1 MASATAAS
9 IRGQA
14 TAAPR
19 AQGKVRV
26 LPNRYGWLML
36 LVLGVMLLGS
46 INYNNNLGY
55 ALTFLLMGVWVM
67 AHVHGYRNLRDIEIL
82 GARAA
87 PVFVGD
93 EAVFEVFLRN
103 GGPLRGHGLAISAAG
118 MVTTDDFEIAAGG
131 SHTARL
137 SFPAQRRGVLPL
149 PPLAVASGFPLAICT
164 ARIGWRGDASATV
177 YPHPAGALPLPETGE
192 PRDASSGNTL
202 SGDTDFAGLRAYRTG
217 DSLRQ
222 IAWKALARERG
233 LHVKRFA
240 GGAAEQTELRLREL
254 NFIGDLETQLSQL
267 ARWIMDADRAGIAY
281 ALDLDQTRVPSGLGE
296 AHRDLCLQA
305 LAHYGAPS

>member
-1 MASATAAS
+1 MASATAAG
-9 IRGQA
+9 IRG
-14 TAAPR
+14 R
-19 AQGKVRV
+19 ADASLPARVAVRV

-67 AHVHGYRNLRDIEIL
+67 AHVHGYRNLCGIEVL
-82 GARAA
+82 GARATA
-87 PVFVGD
+87 AFVGE

-103 GGPLRGHGLAISAAG
+103 SGTRASHGLAISAAG
-118 MVTTDDFEIAAGG
+118 MVTTDMFGVAAGD

-149 PPLAVASGFPLAICT
+149 PPLTIASGFPLAVGT
-164 ARIGWRGDASATV
+164 ARIGWRGEVSATV
-177 YPHPAGALPLPETGE
+177 YPHPAGALPLPETNDPG
-192 PRDASSGNTL
+192 AAAAGHTL
-202 SGDTDFAGLRAYRTG
+202 SGDSDFAGLRAYRTG

-240 GGAAEQTELRLREL
+240 GGVAAQVELRLCDLR
-254 NFIGDLETQLSQL
+254 FIGDLETQLSQL
-267 ARWIMDADRAGIAY
+267 ARWVMDAERSGISY
-281 ALDLDQTRVPSGLGE
+281 SLDLDHVLLPAGIGE

-305 LAHYGAPS
+305 LAHYGPPS

>member
-1 MASATAAS
+1 MAPATAAGV
-9 IRGQA
+9 RA
-14 TAAPR
+14 RAAAPPPPR
-19 AQGKVRV
+19 IAGRV

-55 ALTFLLMGVWVM
+55 ALTFLLMGVWAM
-67 AHVHGYRNLRDIEIL
+67 AHVHGYRNLRGIEVL

-87 PVFVGD
+87 PVFVGE

-103 GGPLRGHGLAISAAG
+103 SGALAGRALAISAAG
-118 MVTTDDFEIAAGG
+118 MVTTDAFEVAARG

-149 PPLAVASGFPLAICT
+149 PPLTIASAFPLAVCT
-164 ARIGWRGDASATV
+164 ARICWRGDVSVTV
-177 YPHPAGALPLPETGE
+177 YPHPAGALPLPTTDD
-192 PRDASSGNTL
+192 PAAAVSGNTL

-240 GGAAEQTELRLREL
+240 GGDAKQVELRLRDL
-254 NFIGDLETQLSQL
+254 QFIGDPETQLSQL
-267 ARWIMDADRAGIAY
+267 ARWVMDAERAGTSY
-281 ALDLDQTRVPSGLGE
+281 SLDLDRVLLPTGIGE

-305 LAHYGAPS
+305 LAHYGSPS

>member
-1 MASATAAS
+1 MATATAAS
-9 IRGQA
+9 IRGRA
-14 TAAPR
+14 AAP
-19 AQGKVRV
+19 AQGNVRV

-67 AHVHGYRNLRDIEIL
+67 AHVHGYRNLRGIEVL
-82 GARAA
+82 GVRAA

-103 GGPLRGHGLAISAAG
+103 GGPLASHGLAISAAG
-118 MVTTDDFEIAAGG
+118 VVTTDAIDLAAGD

-137 SFPAQRRGVLPL
+137 SFPAQHRGVLAL
-149 PPLAVASGFPLAICT
+149 PPLTIASGFPLAICT
-164 ARIGWRGDASATV
+164 ARIGWCGDASATV
-177 YPHPAGALPLPETGE
+177 YPHPAGALPLPESGD
-192 PRDASSGNTL
+192 PRASSAGNTL
-202 SGDTDFAGLRAYRTG
+202 TGDTDFAGLRAYRTG

-240 GGAAEQTELRLREL
+240 GGAAEQTELRLRDL

-267 ARWIMDADRAGIAY
+267 ARWIVDADRAGISY
-281 ALDLDQTRVPSGLGE
+281 SLDLGQTRLPPGLGE
-296 AHRDLCLQA
+296 AHRDRCLQA

>member
-1 MASATAAS
+1 MAAATAAS
-9 IRGQA
+9 IPGRA
-14 TAAPR
+14 AAAPPAR
-19 AQGKVRV
+19 GNVRV

-67 AHVHGYRNLRDIEIL
+67 AHVHGYRNLRGIEVL

-103 GGPLRGHGLAISAAG
+103 GGSLAGHGLTIAAAG
-118 MVTTDDFEIAAGG
+118 MAPTDAFEVAAGD

-149 PPLAVASGFPLAICT
+149 PPLTIASGFPLAICT
-164 ARIGWRGDASATV
+164 AHIGWRGDASATI
-177 YPHPAGALPLPETGE
+177 YPHPAGALPLPESND
-192 PRDASSGNTL
+192 PRASLTGNTL
-202 SGDTDFAGLRAYRTG
+202 SDDADFAGLRAYRTG

-240 GGAAEQTELRLREL
+240 GGTAEQTELRLRDL

-267 ARWIMDADRAGIAY
+267 ARWIMDAERGGISY
-281 ALDLDQTRVPSGLGE
+281 SLDLDQTRLPAGLGE
-296 AHRDLCLQA
+296 SHRDRCLQA
-305 LAHYGAPS
+305 LAHYGALS

>member
-1 MASATAAS
+1 MASATAAGV
-9 IRGQA
+9 RGRA
-14 TAAPR
+14 EVSPPPR
-19 AQGKVRV
+19 IAVRV

-67 AHVHGYRNLRDIEIL
+67 AHVHGYRNLRGIEVL
-82 GARAA
+82 GARAT
-87 PVFVGD
+87 PVFVGE
-93 EAVFEVFLRN
+93 EAVFEVFVCNSSARAS
-103 GGPLRGHGLAISAAG
+103 HGLAISAG
-118 MVTTDDFEIAAGG
+118 MVTTDMFEVAAGD

-149 PPLAVASGFPLAICT
+149 PPVTIASGFPLAIGT
-164 ARIGWRGDASATV
+164 ARIGWRGEASATV
-177 YPHPAGALPLPETGE
+177 YPHPAGALPLPETDDPAAAAAGY
-192 PRDASSGNTL
+192 AL

-240 GGAAEQTELRLREL
+240 GGVAAQVELRLRDL
-254 NFIGDLETQLSQL
+254 RFIGDPETQLSQL
-267 ARWIMDADRAGIAY
+267 ARWVMDAERAGISY
-281 ALDLDQTRVPSGLGE
+281 SLDLDHVLLPAGVGE
-296 AHRDLCLQA
+296 AHREFCLQA
-305 LAHYGAPS
+305 LAHYGPPS